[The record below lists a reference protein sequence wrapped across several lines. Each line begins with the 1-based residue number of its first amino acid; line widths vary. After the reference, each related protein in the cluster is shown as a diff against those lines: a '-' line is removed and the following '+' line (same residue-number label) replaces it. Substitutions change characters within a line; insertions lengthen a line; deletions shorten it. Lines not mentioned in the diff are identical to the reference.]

1 MSTFNPFFRN
11 SGNDDIVCDAIIKGE
26 AIMPDA
32 ASLARPGTEES
43 PLAHLEIVPWQPAL
57 GAIVSGLRY
66 DEQPVP
72 ESLQTRLRQA
82 LHIYGVLI
90 FAPETVTAQNFT
102 QFVRLFG
109 DPVPY
114 SGPHTPT
121 APDNPSATV
130 VDSRNDQRLRNHIW
144 HIDGTFRSNAPK
156 ITALFGHTIPAHGG
170 DTLFSNATL
179 AYDLL
184 DPLFAAY
191 LDTLIAINSADATGH
206 LAERYLDPEQQARER
221 ARMPPFEHPVV
232 RVHPETGRKQIFVSE
247 SYTAY
252 IKGVSRMVSQ
262 SLLAIL
268 FEAIKAPE
276 VQARYTWTPGALVVW
291 DNRVVQH
298 RGIKDYGSDRRL
310 LYRATLN

>member
-1 MSTFNPFFRN
+1 MSSSAAP
-11 SGNDDIVCDAIIKGE
+11 AIAGSTP
-26 AIMPDA
+26 ADV
-32 ASLARPGTEES
+32 T
-43 PLAHLEIVPWQPAL
+43 IVPWQPAL
-57 GAIVSGLRY
+57 GALVSGLHYRG
-66 DEQPVP
+66 EPLAAP
-72 ESLQTRLRQA
+72 LQATLRHTLHTRGA
-82 LHIYGVLI
+82 LI
-90 FAPETVTAQNFT
+90 FAPGTVTARDFT
-102 QFVRLFG
+102 AFVRMFG

-121 APDNPSATV
+121 APDNPAATV
-130 VDSRNDQRLRNHIW
+130 VDSRNDERLRNHIW
-144 HIDGTFRSNAPK
+144 HIDGTFRSTAPK

-179 AYDLL
+179 AYDRL

-191 LDTLIAINSADATGH
+191 LDTLTAVHSADATGH

-221 ARMPPFEHPVV
+221 ARMPPYEHPVI
-232 RVHPETGRKQIFVSE
+232 RVHPETGARQIFVNE

-252 IKGVSRMVSQ
+252 IKGVSRTVSQ

-276 VQARYTWTPGALVVW
+276 VQARYAWTPGALVVW

-298 RGIKDYGSDRRL
+298 RGIKDYGSDHRL

>member
-1 MSTFNPFFRN
+1 MS
-11 SGNDDIVCDAIIKGE
+11 
-26 AIMPDA
+26 DA
-32 ASLARPGTEES
+32 ASLAPPPMDDS
-43 PLAHLEIVPWQPAL
+43 PLAGLKIVPWQPAL
-57 GAIVSGLRY
+57 GAIVSGFIY
-66 DEQPVP
+66 NGEPVSEP
-72 ESLQTRLRQA
+72 LQTRLRRA
-82 LHIYGVLI
+82 LCTYGVLI
-90 FAPETVTAQNFT
+90 FDPGAVTALNFT

-109 DPVPY
+109 EPVPY

-130 VDSRNDQRLRNHIW
+130 VDSRNDERLRNHIW
-144 HIDGTFRSNAPK
+144 HIDGTFRRNAPK
-156 ITALFGHTIPAHGG
+156 ITALFGHTIPAQGG

-191 LDTLIAINSADATGH
+191 LDTLIAVNSADATGH
-206 LAERYLDPEQQARER
+206 LAERYLDPAQQAQER
-221 ARMPPFEHPVV
+221 AKMPPYEHPVI
-232 RVHPETGRKQIFVSE
+232 RVHSETGRKQIFVSE

-252 IKGVSRMVSQ
+252 IKGVSRTVSQ

-276 VQARYTWTPGALVVW
+276 VQARYTWTPGVLVVW

>member
-1 MSTFNPFFRN
+1 MHHASRR
-11 SGNDDIVCDAIIKGE
+11 KKE
-26 AIMPDA
+26 WIMPDT
-32 ASLARPGTEES
+32 ASLARPAADDS
-43 PLAHLEIVPWQPAL
+43 PLAGVKIVPWRPAL
-57 GAIVSGLRY
+57 GATVSGFTY
-66 DEQPVP
+66 NEEPVSEP
-72 ESLQTRLRQA
+72 LQTRLRRA
-82 LHIYGVLI
+82 LHTYGVVI
-90 FAPETVTAQNFT
+90 FDPGTVTALNFT

-109 DPVPY
+109 APVPY

-130 VDSRNDQRLRNHIW
+130 VDSRNDERLRNHIW
-144 HIDGTFRSNAPK
+144 HIDGTFRRNAPK

-191 LDTLIAINSADATGH
+191 LDTLIAVNSADATGH
-206 LAERYLDPEQQARER
+206 LAERYLDPEQQAQER
-221 ARMPPFEHPVV
+221 ARMPPYEHPVI

-247 SYTAY
+247 SYTVY
-252 IKGVSRMVSQ
+252 IKGVSRTASQ

-276 VQARYTWTPGALVVW
+276 VQARYTWSPGALVVW

-298 RGIKDYGSDRRL
+298 RGIKDYGSDHRL

>member
-1 MSTFNPFFRN
+1 
-11 SGNDDIVCDAIIKGE
+11 
-26 AIMPDA
+26 MPNVASSA
-32 ASLARPGTEES
+32 ARATADWPPADLK
-43 PLAHLEIVPWQPAL
+43 IVPWQPAL
-57 GAIVSGLRY
+57 GAIVSGFKYSGELLAEPLQATLRH
-66 DEQPVP
+66 E
-72 ESLQTRLRQA
+72 LHTR
-82 LHIYGVLI
+82 GVLI
-90 FAPETVTAQNFT
+90 FNPGTVTALNFM
-102 QFVRLFG
+102 QFVRVFG
-109 DPVPY
+109 EPVPY

-156 ITALFGHTIPAHGG
+156 ITALFGHTIPALGG

-191 LDTLIAINSADATGH
+191 LDTLIAVNSADATGH

-221 ARMPPFEHPVV
+221 ARMPPYEHPVI

-252 IKGVSRMVSQ
+252 IKGVSRTVSQ

-298 RGIKDYGSDRRL
+298 RGIKDYGSDHRL

>member
-1 MSTFNPFFRN
+1 
-11 SGNDDIVCDAIIKGE
+11 
-26 AIMPDA
+26 MPDA
-32 ASLARPGTEES
+32 ASVTGTTTQVES
-43 PLAHLEIVPWQPAL
+43 GAGAPKIVPWQPAL
-57 GAIVSGLRY
+57 GAIVSGLVY
-66 DEQPVP
+66 DNGPVP
-72 ESLQTRLRQA
+72 APLQTRLRQA
-82 LHIYGVLI
+82 LHGYGVLI
-90 FAPETVTAQNFT
+90 FEPGTVTALDFT
-102 QFVRLFG
+102 RFVRVFG
-109 DPVPY
+109 EPVPY

-121 APDNPSATV
+121 APDNPAATV
-130 VDSRNDQRLRNHIW
+130 VDSRNDLRLRNHIW

-156 ITALFGHTIPAHGG
+156 ITALFGHTIPGHGG

-184 DPLFAAY
+184 DPLLAAY
-191 LDTLIAINSADATGH
+191 LDTLTAVNSADATGH
-206 LAERYLDPEQQARER
+206 LAERYLDPEAQARER
-221 ARMPPFEHPVV
+221 ARMPPYEHPVI

-252 IKGVSRMVSQ
+252 IKGVSRTVSQ

-276 VQARYTWTPGALVVW
+276 VQARYGWTPGALVVW

-298 RGIKDYGSDRRL
+298 RGIKDYGSDHRL

>member
-1 MSTFNPFFRN
+1 
-11 SGNDDIVCDAIIKGE
+11 
-26 AIMPDA
+26 MPHA
-32 ASLARPGTEES
+32 ASLAPPATDDS
-43 PLAHLEIVPWQPAL
+43 VLVDLKIVPWQPAL
-57 GAIVSGLRY
+57 GAIVSGLTY
-66 DEQPVP
+66 NEGPVSQPM
-72 ESLQTRLRQA
+72 QTRLRRA
-82 LHIYGVLI
+82 LHDYGVLI
-90 FAPETVTAQNFT
+90 FDPGTVTALNFT
-102 QFVRLFG
+102 QFVRVFG
-109 DPVPY
+109 EPVPY
-114 SGPHTPT
+114 SGPHTPS

-144 HIDGTFRSNAPK
+144 HIDGTFRSNAPT
-156 ITALFGHTIPAHGG
+156 ITALFGHTIPAQGG

-191 LDTLIAINSADATGH
+191 LDTLIAVNSADATGH

-221 ARMPPFEHPVV
+221 ARMPPYEHPVI
-232 RVHPETGRKQIFVSE
+232 RTHQETGRKQIFVSE

-252 IKGVSRMVSQ
+252 IKGVSRTVSQ

-276 VQARYTWTPGALVVW
+276 VQVRYRWAPGALVVW
-291 DNRVVQH
+291 DNRIVQH
-298 RGIKDYGSDRRL
+298 RGIKDYGSEHRV

>member
-1 MSTFNPFFRN
+1 
-11 SGNDDIVCDAIIKGE
+11 
-26 AIMPDA
+26 MPDA
-32 ASLARPGTEES
+32 AFLAPPATDDS
-43 PLAHLEIVPWQPAL
+43 PLAGIKIAPWQPAL
-57 GAIVSGLRY
+57 GAIVSGLAY
-66 DEQPVP
+66 NEEPVS
-72 ESLQTRLRQA
+72 ELLQTSLRRA
-82 LHIYGVLI
+82 LHTCGVLI
-90 FAPETVTAQNFT
+90 FDPGTVTALNFT

-109 DPVPY
+109 EPVPY

-130 VDSRNDQRLRNHIW
+130 VDSRNDERLRNHIW
-144 HIDGTFRSNAPK
+144 HIDGTFRRNAPK
-156 ITALFGHTIPAHGG
+156 ITALFGHTTPAQGG

-184 DPLFAAY
+184 DPLFAVY
-191 LDTLIAINSADATGH
+191 VDTLIAVNSADATGH
-206 LAERYLDPEQQARER
+206 LAERYLDPEQQAQER
-221 ARMPPFEHPVV
+221 ARMPPYEHPVI

-247 SYTAY
+247 SYTVY
-252 IKGVSRMVSQ
+252 IKGVSRTVSQ

-298 RGIKDYGSDRRL
+298 RGIKDYGSDHRL

>member
-1 MSTFNPFFRN
+1 MSASASP
-11 SGNDDIVCDAIIKGE
+11 
-26 AIMPDA
+26 A
-32 ASLARPGTEES
+32 ARSPAGRRPTD
-43 PLAHLEIVPWQPAL
+43 PRIVPWQPAL
-57 GAIVSGLRY
+57 GAIVSGFEY
-66 DEQPVP
+66 SGEPPPQ
-72 ESLQTRLRQA
+72 SLQAALRHELHTRGA
-82 LHIYGVLI
+82 LI
-90 FAPETVTAQNFT
+90 FEPGTVTAHNFT
-102 QFVRLFG
+102 QFVRVFG
-109 DPVPY
+109 EPVPY

-130 VDSRNDQRLRNHIW
+130 VDSRNDERLRNHIW
-144 HIDGTFRSNAPK
+144 HIDGTFRSQAPK

-179 AYDLL
+179 AYHLL

-191 LDTLIAINSADATGH
+191 VDTLVAVNSADATGH

-221 ARMPPFEHPVV
+221 ARMPPYEHPVI
-232 RVHPETGRKQIFVSE
+232 RVHPETGRRQIFVNE

-252 IKGVSRMVSQ
+252 IKGVSRTVSQ

-276 VQARYTWTPGALVVW
+276 VQARYAWTPGALVVW

-298 RGIKDYGSDRRL
+298 RGIKDYGSDHRL